1 MSTCLFQCGY
11 LPVISVFFS
20 VTYTCF
26 FPTIIPHLFDF
37 LHNFF
42 VFCGANICLGFFLL
56 LFLLSLLKS
65 IFIFHLK
72 TPMKNLKHVT
82 HFWFPFFRGDMTEN
96 LRLCAVG
103 CCVAGILG
111 LRPKESYLSFFS
123 FGPQVFVFLVY
134 SHIMMEC
141 VLCYFLRKDVQEI
154 KMLRLCVISRTMTLK
169 MPTS

>member
-1 MSTCLFQCGY
+1 
-11 LPVISVFFS
+11 
-20 VTYTCF
+20 
-26 FPTIIPHLFDF
+26 
-37 LHNFF
+37 
-42 VFCGANICLGFFLL
+42 
-56 LFLLSLLKS
+56 
-65 IFIFHLK
+65 
-72 TPMKNLKHVT
+72 
-82 HFWFPFFRGDMTEN
+82 MTEN

-134 SHIMMEC
+134 SHIMMEY